1 MQSKSLKR
9 IQNKNMVLDLIRK
22 HRSIYRAELARITG
36 LSMPTIM
43 SITDELVESGLVR
56 DAGKGISSG
65 GKPPML
71 MEIIPDSHLF
81 LGVDISG
88 AMYKGTILNL
98 QGDVVYSKSLERKT
112 GLKAR

>member
-56 DAGKGISSG
+56 DSEKGI
-65 GKPPML
+65 
-71 MEIIPDSHLF
+71 
-81 LGVDISG
+81 
-88 AMYKGTILNL
+88 
-98 QGDVVYSKSLERKT
+98 
-112 GLKAR
+112 